1 VPAVSPQTIT
11 TLQIA
16 SLSGN
21 QLDQRGKK
29 FAIKLAAPFQTDP
42 PPPIFL
48 PHKIGEK
55 WWRFQMSKWL
65 RLHALP
71 KQCALIL

>member
-1 VPAVSPQTIT
+1 M
-11 TLQIA
+11 A

-21 QLDQRGKK
+21 QFDQRGKK
-29 FAIKLAAPFQTDP
+29 FAIKLTTPFEVDP

-48 PHKIGEK
+48 RDKIGK
-55 WWRFQMSKWL
+55 NLWRFQMSKWL